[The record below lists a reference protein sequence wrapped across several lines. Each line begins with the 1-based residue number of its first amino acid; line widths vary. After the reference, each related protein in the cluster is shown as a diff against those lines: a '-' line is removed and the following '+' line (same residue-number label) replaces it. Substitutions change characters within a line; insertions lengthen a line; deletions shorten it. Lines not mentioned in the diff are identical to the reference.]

1 MITVKTKNN
10 PFTRMGDLL
19 GSPRVASLEK
29 SALEKKKI
37 LSCFKNENPDYPVQV
52 ADALSTQVHGSK

>member
-29 SALEKKKI
+29 SAPEKKK
-37 LSCFKNENPDYPVQV
+37 SFHV
-52 ADALSTQVHGSK
+52 SKMKIQTIQCK